1 MMRQILFVWLAILIA
16 LLPVQT
22 FAQDSLTAHTTADDT
37 LNVRR
42 GPGIGYGIAA
52 ELAPSTEV
60 IVESR
65 TLARWVYVRTP
76 DDSVSGWV
84 NAFYLVFAEGE
95 NVYHAPLY
103 VPDVPA
109 RESEAVAA
117 STLNV
122 RQAADFGAEVIAALP
137 AGTRVTLEARDFSG
151 YWGLARTPDGLRGWI
166 ALAHVRFDDA
176 NPNLPESEEVVPLE
190 QEITGPPVVP
200 DSAPSNVSETAAQDA
215 EAVTYAS
222 DIPQAPVVPW
232 IGPAVRE
239 IFLKGQAL
247 GNRPDTITR
256 VGDCATETEWFLLP
270 VLDDDFDFNG
280 HDDDLLPVVAFFGGS
295 FARPSVAALT
305 SMNAMRLLD
314 PANTPGCRAGETL
327 LACEYRRS
335 KPSIAL
341 IMLGTND
348 IRMSDRFQYEARMRA
363 IVEYSIGQGVI
374 PVLTTIP
381 VQPADEFFWMTVA
394 DANHILADLAAEYG
408 VPLWNYARSLDSLP
422 NGGVG
427 KDGAHITPT
436 GYWLRNLTGLMVL
449 KAIKD
454 AAISPE

>member
-1 MMRQILFVWLAILIA
+1 MMRRRFLLVSLAILIA
-16 LLPVQT
+16 LLPVRT
-22 FAQDSLTAHTTADDT
+22 YAQDSVSAQTTADDT
-37 LNVRR
+37 LNVRG

-65 TLARWVYVRTP
+65 TLARWAYVRTP

-95 NVYHAPLY
+95 NIYHAPLY
-103 VPDVPA
+103 VPDAPA
-109 RESEAVAA
+109 RESEAAAA

-122 RQAADFGAEVIAALP
+122 RQAADFDAEVIAALP

-151 YWGLARTPDGLRGWI
+151 YWGLARTSDGLRGWI
-166 ALAHVRFDDA
+166 ALAHMRFDDA
-176 NPNLPESEEVVPLE
+176 NPNLPESEETVPLE
-190 QEITGPPVVP
+190 QEIAGPTAALEA
-200 DSAPSNVSETAAQDA
+200 APSQDA
-215 EAVTYAS
+215 EAATYAS

-232 IGPAVRE
+232 IGPTVRE

-247 GNRPDTITR
+247 GNRADTITR

-280 HDDDLLPVVAFFGGS
+280 HDDDLLPVVEFFGGS
-295 FARPSVAALT
+295 FAHPSMAALT

-363 IVEYSIGQGVI
+363 IVEYSIAQGVI

-408 VPLWNYARSLDSLP
+408 VPLWNYAHSLDTLP
-422 NGGVG
+422 NSGVG
-427 KDGAHITPT
+427 KDGAHITPA